1 MTSYLCYVIS
11 YCNIFE
17 DFPRERNVDFKM
29 EPTFVWYLDL
39 WRHKSQYNFYA
50 IENGFMFSFKKMIH
64 GPAASRLS
72 LEASSF
78 LTEKGIFET
87 LEDFGLLRL
96 FGFQGK
102 PFLLPFYV
110 SDRLFVIEVCESINN
125 GHTFSTKKE
134 RNNSLQGEHLLV
146 EVFKEPP

>member
-29 EPTFVWYLDL
+29 EPTSVWYLDL

-64 GPAASRLS
+64 CPAASRLS

-110 SDRLFVIEVCESINN
+110 SDRLFVIEVC
-125 GHTFSTKKE
+125 
-134 RNNSLQGEHLLV
+134 GEY
-146 EVFKEPP
+146 K